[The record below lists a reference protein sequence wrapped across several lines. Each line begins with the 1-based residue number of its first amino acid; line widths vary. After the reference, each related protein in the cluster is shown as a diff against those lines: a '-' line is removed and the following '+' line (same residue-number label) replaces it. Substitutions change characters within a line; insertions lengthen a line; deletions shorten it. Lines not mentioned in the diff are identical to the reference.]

1 MGFSCLAVDRDGM
14 EGDQS
19 TAQMTVLS
27 LPRNLRLAKP
37 CPKRQAGSDDCTPPY
52 APRKVEP
59 SLAPLMAL
67 VADGMN
73 SVNAVILDRMQSR
86 IPLIPAL
93 AGHLVAGA
101 ASACA
106 RCSRSR
112 GPR

>member
-1 MGFSCLAVDRDGM
+1 
-14 EGDQS
+14 
-19 TAQMTVLS
+19 
-27 LPRNLRLAKP
+27 
-37 CPKRQAGSDDCTPPY
+37 
-52 APRKVEP
+52 
-59 SLAPLMAL
+59 MAL

-93 AGHLVAGA
+93 AGHLVAGGGKQA
-101 ASACA
+101 HA